1 MVLTQSQK
9 TQLHKD
15 LLEYFVNNDLPKT
28 AQALADEAELSIDS
42 VDPDGKKLEIKW
54 KSILSLQ
61 KKITNLE
68 DKIQGLEEELS
79 KCSNGKAPDKLKLE

>member
-15 LLEYFVNNDLPKT
+15 LLEYFANNDFPNTAEAFAVETDLP
-28 AQALADEAELSIDS
+28 LEGID
-42 VDPDGKKLEIKW
+42 PEGKRLEIKW

-61 KKITNLE
+61 KKITNL
-68 DKIQGLEEELS
+68 
-79 KCSNGKAPDKLKLE
+79 

>member
-1 MVLTQSQK
+1 MVLTQTQK

-15 LLEYFVNNDLPKT
+15 LLEYFVNNDLPTT
-28 AQALADEAELSIDS
+28 AEALAEETGLSVES
-42 VDPDGKKLEIKW
+42 VDPEGKKLEIKW

-68 DKIQGLEEELS
+68 EKVQGLEE
-79 KCSNGKAPDKLKLE
+79 

>member
-15 LLEYFVNNDLPKT
+15 FLQYLVNNDLPQT
-28 AQALADEAELSIDS
+28 AEVFAEQAGLSIGD
-42 VDPDGKKLEIKW
+42 VDPEGKKLEIKW

-61 KKITNLE
+61 KKINTLQE
-68 DKIQGLEEELS
+68 KVQSLEEQLAKS
-79 KCSNGKAPDKLKLE
+79 PGGKQNANVKI